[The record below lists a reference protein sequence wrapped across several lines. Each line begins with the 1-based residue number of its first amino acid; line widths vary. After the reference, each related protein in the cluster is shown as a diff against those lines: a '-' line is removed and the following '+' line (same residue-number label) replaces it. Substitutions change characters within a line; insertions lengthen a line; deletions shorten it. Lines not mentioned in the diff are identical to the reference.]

1 MENTNSTKTIETFCV
16 LICALN
22 EAEGIGDVIRAALK
36 QNPVEVVVVDDGSS
50 DATGEVAEKAGAR
63 VLRNPENYGKGASL
77 SRGFEYVR
85 KQGYGAV
92 IVVDGDGQHD
102 PAEIPRFLD
111 AYGRTGI
118 PILIGSRMSDVDGMP
133 LIRRYTNRFMA
144 WVLNRLVK
152 IYVADPPCGYRFY
165 RSDVLPII
173 GSKESRFAFE
183 FDVLIHAALRRIR
196 IDSVRISTIY
206 NRKRRSN
213 IAPLRDTW
221 LLFKVVKHHF
231 FARRAD
237 QKRLIGS

>member
-1 MENTNSTKTIETFCV
+1 MENSNRAKTVHTFGV

-22 EAEGIGDVIRAALK
+22 EAEHIEEVVRAALK
-36 QNPVEVVVVDDGSS
+36 QNPAEVIVVDDGST
-50 DATGEVAEKAGAR
+50 DATAAVAERAGAH
-63 VLRNPENYGKGASL
+63 VLRNSENYGKGASL

-92 IVVDGDGQHD
+92 IVIDGDGQHD

-111 AYGRTGI
+111 AYARTGI
-118 PILIGSRMSDVDGMP
+118 PILIGSRMSDVDNMP

-173 GSKESRFAFE
+173 GSQECRFAFE
-183 FDVLIHAALRRIR
+183 FDVLIRAALRRIR

-206 NRKRRSN
+206 NRNKRSN
-213 IAPLRDTW
+213 VAPLRDAW

-231 FARRAD
+231 FTSRAD

>member
-1 MENTNSTKTIETFCV
+1 MEHANSTKTVDTFCV

-22 EAEGIGDVIRAALK
+22 EAESVGDVIRSALL
-36 QNPVEVVVVDDGSS
+36 QNPAEVVVVDDGSS
-50 DATGEVAEKAGAR
+50 DETRRVAEKAGAH
-63 VLRNPENYGKGASL
+63 VLRNTKNLGKGISL
-77 SRGFEYVR
+77 NRGFEYVR

-102 PAEIPRFLD
+102 PAEIPRFLE
-111 AYGRTGI
+111 AYQRTGI
-118 PILIGSRMSDVDGMP
+118 PILIGNRMADVGGMS

-165 RSDVLPII
+165 RTDVLPII

-206 NRKRRSN
+206 NQKRRST

-221 LLFKVVKHHF
+221 MFFNVVKHHV
-231 FARRAD
+231 FARKID
-237 QKRLIGS
+237 HE